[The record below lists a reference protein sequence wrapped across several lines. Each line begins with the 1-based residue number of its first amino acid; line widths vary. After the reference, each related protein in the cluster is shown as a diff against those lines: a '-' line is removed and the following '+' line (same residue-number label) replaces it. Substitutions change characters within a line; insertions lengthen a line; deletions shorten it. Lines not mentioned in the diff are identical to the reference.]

1 MKKFLLS
8 IIYTL
13 FIFSI
18 AYSAEID
25 TPEDFNNFLKSCTP
39 TERIQMMYALHD
51 LPSRYNTASLEI
63 VLKDFDDGKLDENE
77 ISPEKIRKTLVWR
90 AYNKMTYI
98 FRNDKEVDYHGILQ
112 WAAGKL
118 GLDSEKI
125 KNYSTF
131 DLEKEVAKKYFDNLW
146 ERLSPEQREELL
158 NNFIKDKNLNTKNQ
172 TDNSVCLPISYSSN
186 VIQQFSFS
194 GLSKIIYLSWNEVD
208 IVSAFIMT
216 VNIIK
221 EHKLSNGK

>member
-13 FIFSI
+13 FIVFT

-39 TERIQMMYALHD
+39 PERIQMMYALHD
-51 LPSRYNTASLEI
+51 LPSKYNTASLEI
-63 VLKDFDDGKLDENE
+63 VLKDFDNGKLDKNE

-158 NNFIKDKNLNTKNQ
+158 NNFIKDENLNTENQ
-172 TDNSVCLPISYSSN
+172 TDKSIRLPIPYSNN

-208 IVSAFIMT
+208 TVSAFIMT
-216 VNIIK
+216 VNMIR
-221 EHKLSNGK
+221 EHRLSNGK